1 MTSPNIPSDLT
12 MPKNDLLPTT
22 AAAIEQEETIENVTK
37 EKLGYMKLMMK
48 SFIQGALREKDQGNL
63 TRYNELI
70 SILSIDPS
78 NPEAPSALKLYVWIS
93 VLSQSV
99 SQLDKSCSGLIEAIL
114 KVDWAV
120 RTRTFVD
127 AYIDLLENIVSAHA
141 VYVVPVINTL
151 VSGLRFRYNLP
162 PYNCVSRTVIYERN
176 HEAIRSILQLIP
188 TSANSLFVSIVRQT
202 PHHRLSSADQ
212 AAFVKN
218 ALEIVEYA
226 PVLRRQILSILID
239 HIAHIQIELDELE
252 EDVDFETYNM
262 DFDDDY
268 QSDNSDNEDEED
280 DEEDDDDDDIESM
293 YSDDDQENGNVDLKE
308 QMKKIKSMVRK
319 LDAMMV
325 LVFRYFA
332 KCAVQQP
339 AHVKNELYT
348 TLIDIFDRMI
358 LKTLKSRY
366 TQFLIFYFC
375 SLDVNAYSDSFVEHL
390 IKNIM
395 DPLRPGVTRISAA
408 AYISSYVARAKFLE
422 PLAIQRIIGTL
433 CAWCEEYVAT
443 HDKNLQ
449 ADVMK
454 HDVFYAVMQ
463 AIMYIFCFR
472 WRDLVLEDALD
483 VSLEQEQEEID
494 VEKNNINIFGQSI
507 TTTTTINTN
516 TNTATTN
523 STSSPS
529 GLNVHIMS
537 AAESGGVVRNWCRGL
552 RNMPYLVMSR
562 LNPLKVC
569 SPAVVKQFAK
579 LAHDTHFM
587 YVYPILEKNKDL
599 LITGV
604 NADNGSSGGKNILQT
619 VQTFFPF
626 DPYKL
631 ESSKNFINNIYFE
644 WIAED
649 DDEDSDEESE
659 DESDGEMSAGLMA
672 MSISPSPIHYMPQ

>member
-1 MTSPNIPSDLT
+1 MLWT
-12 MPKNDLLPTT
+12 
-22 AAAIEQEETIENVTK
+22 
-37 EKLGYMKLMMK
+37 
-48 SFIQGALREKDQGNL
+48 RRGN
-63 TRYNELI
+63 
-70 SILSIDPS
+70 
-78 NPEAPSALKLYVWIS
+78 
-93 VLSQSV
+93 SQSH
-99 SQLDKSCSGLIEAIL
+99 
-114 KVDWAV
+114 
-120 RTRTFVD
+120 F
-127 AYIDLLENIVSAHA
+127 
-141 VYVVPVINTL
+141 
-151 VSGLRFRYNLP
+151 LP
-162 PYNCVSRTVIYERN
+162 PYACVSRTVIYERN

-212 AAFVKN
+212 AAYVKN
-218 ALEIVEYA
+218 ALEVMEYA
-226 PVLRRQILSILID
+226 PVLRKQVLGILID
-239 HIAHIQIELDELE
+239 HIVQIDAHIQIELDELE
-252 EDVDFETYNM
+252 EDVDFDTYNM
-262 DFDDDY
+262 DFDNNYESDD
-268 QSDNSDNEDEED
+268 SEDEDEDDDED
-280 DEEDDDDDDIESM
+280 DEDDDLESI
-293 YSDDDQENGNVDLKE
+293 YSDDEQENEKANVKE
-308 QMKKIKSMVRK
+308 QTKKIKSMVRK

-325 LVFRYFA
+325 LVFRYFS
-332 KCAVQQP
+332 KCAVKEP
-339 AHVKNELYT
+339 VHVRNELYN

-375 SLDVNAYSDSFVEHL
+375 SLDLTAYSDNFVEHL

-422 PLAIQRIIGTL
+422 PSTIQRIIGIL
-433 CAWCEEYVAT
+433 CSWCEEYVAA
-443 HDKNLQ
+443 HDKSMQ
-449 ADVMK
+449 ADVLK

-472 WRDLVLEDALD
+472 WRDLVVEDALE
-483 VSLEQEQEEID
+483 VSLEEEEY
-494 VEKNNINIFGQSI
+494 VGAEKK
-507 TTTTTINTN
+507 
-516 TNTATTN
+516 
-523 STSSPS
+523 SSGSS

-599 LITGV
+599 LISGV
-604 NADNGSSGGKNILQT
+604 NADNGSSNGKNILQT

-631 ESSKNFINNIYFE
+631 ESSKSFINNIYFE

-649 DDEDSDEESE
+649 DDEESE
-659 DESDGEMSAGLMA
+659 DESDEESENEMSAGLMA